1 MVAIE
6 DGKTREAKPVG
17 RTHSF
22 RRSVAIVL
30 AAVVI
35 GVGSVWVPTNL
46 FAADSAAGHQATQI
60 RGSLTGEHLDSIWAS
75 GLAQREANRERE
87 ASRGF
92 MRAWEM
98 RGAAM
103 ANHLDVLIETG
114 LDQHR
119 AIGER

>member
-6 DGKTREAKPVG
+6 DGKTREAEPVG

-22 RRSVAIVL
+22 RRNFAVGL

-35 GVGSVWVPTNL
+35 GVVSVWVPTNL
-46 FAADSAAGHQATQI
+46 FAADSGAGHQATQI
-60 RGSLTGEHLDSIWAS
+60 RGSLMGEHLDSIWAS

-87 ASRGF
+87 ANRAF

-114 LDQHR
+114 IDQQR
-119 AIGER
+119 AMGGR